1 MKFIFYLFKFLFTF
15 PNKINLSKN
24 INNKD
29 KDFLII
35 KDDNI
40 NLISKL
46 ISPEMDNVLKEVKI
60 TNLKK
65 DIYKTRDYQFMI
77 TKYFSDKV
85 LKEID
90 KILRDKKFLN
100 NIYQLD

>member
-1 MKFIFYLFKFLFTF
+1 
-15 PNKINLSKN
+15 
-24 INNKD
+24 
-29 KDFLII
+29 
-35 KDDNI
+35 
-40 NLISKL
+40 
-46 ISPEMDNVLKEVKI
+46 MDNALKEVKI

-90 KILRDKKFLN
+90 KILRDKKF
-100 NIYQLD
+100 